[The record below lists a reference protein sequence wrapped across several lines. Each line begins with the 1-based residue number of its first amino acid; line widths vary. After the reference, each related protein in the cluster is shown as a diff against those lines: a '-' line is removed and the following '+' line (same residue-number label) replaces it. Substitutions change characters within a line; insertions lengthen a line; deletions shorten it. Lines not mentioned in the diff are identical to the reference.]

1 MNKTHKLT
9 VLQQQYAEEHM
20 GIVYAFLRHKN
31 LSVDDYYDIVIFGY
45 LSAVQDF
52 DENPELSRYSFTTIA
67 WRRMNSCL
75 CDHYTYENRQKRRA
89 VTVSIH
95 SGTENGLTL
104 DEILPERRKELQEQT
119 ADRMLLLEVL
129 SCLTETEKQMVLLRR
144 PYLPRDRGAVFPVCQ
159 RHLQP
164 VPPYAGPPCHDNR
177 NKHLLHHKYGGIK
190 DDLRNV

>member
-9 VLQQQYAEEHM
+9 ILQQQYAEEHM

-95 SGTENGLTL
+95 SGTEYGLTL
-104 DEILPERRKELQEQT
+104 DEILPKRKKGIHEQS
-119 ADRMLLLEVL
+119 ADRMFMLEIL
-129 SCLTETEKQMVLLRR
+129 SCLTETEKQMVQLKADGLSFREIGEIFSLSANGICSRFRR
-144 PYLPRDRGAVFPVCQ
+144 MRSRLAQTIRPDTY
-159 RHLQP
+159 
-164 VPPYAGPPCHDNR
+164 YIT
-177 NKHLLHHKYGGIK
+177 KMEE
-190 DDLRNV
+190 

>member
-9 VLQQQYAEEHM
+9 ILQQQYAEEHM

-119 ADRMLLLEVL
+119 ADRMLPLEVL
-129 SCLTETEKQMVLLRR
+129 SCLTETEKQMVLLKADGLTFREIGEQFSLSAKGIFSRFRR
-144 PYLPRDRGAVFPVCQ
+144 MRDRLATTIGTNTC
-159 RHLQP
+159 
-164 VPPYAGPPCHDNR
+164 YITNMEE
-177 NKHLLHHKYGGIK
+177 
-190 DDLRNV
+190 

>member
-9 VLQQQYAEEHM
+9 ILQQQYAEEHI

-31 LSVDDYYDIVIFGY
+31 LPVDEYYDIVIFGY

-75 CDHYTYENRQKRRA
+75 CDHYTYENRQKRHA

-95 SGTENGLTL
+95 SGTEYGLTL
-104 DEILPERRKELQEQT
+104 DEILPERRKGLQEQT
-119 ADRMLLLEVL
+119 DDRMLLLEIL
-129 SCLTETEKQMVLLRR
+129 SCLTETEKQMVLLKADGLTFREIGEQFSLSAKGIFSRFRR
-144 PYLPRDRGAVFPVCQ
+144 MRDRLAMTIGTNTC
-159 RHLQP
+159 
-164 VPPYAGPPCHDNR
+164 YITNMEE
-177 NKHLLHHKYGGIK
+177 
-190 DDLRNV
+190 